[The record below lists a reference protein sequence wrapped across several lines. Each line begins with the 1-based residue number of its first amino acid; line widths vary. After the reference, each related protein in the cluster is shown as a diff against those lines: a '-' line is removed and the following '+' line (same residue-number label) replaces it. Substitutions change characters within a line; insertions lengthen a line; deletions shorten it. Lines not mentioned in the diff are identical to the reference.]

1 MELVVKLHH
10 LLGISLGRVEIG
22 QINVLLQLIQLIL
35 CDVIARPPRAK
46 SLQSGADLIN
56 IADIL
61 LGDSDDICSLVRND
75 GHKTLQF
82 QLAQCLPDR
91 SPADTQFLS
100 DGFFF

>member
-35 CDVIARPPRAK
+35 CDVIARPPRAE
-46 SLQSGADLIN
+46 SLQPGADLIN

-75 GHKTLQF
+75 GHKTL
-82 QLAQCLPDR
+82 
-91 SPADTQFLS
+91 
-100 DGFFF
+100 